1 MWRRPGGRSV
11 TPGLDGAAPAVAPI
25 PTETP
30 MTTLDDLKEA
40 FAGESQAN
48 RRYLAY
54 ADKAEAEGLPGVAKL
69 FRAVAAAE
77 TIHAHGHLKAMDGIA
92 GTLDNLAEA
101 MAGEKYEFTEMY
113 PPMVARA
120 EAEGHRKAARSMR
133 FALEVE
139 KVHYDLFEKALAAVG
154 AGADLGDVVLH
165 VCPICGHT
173 VIGPA
178 PDACPVCGAK
188 GDRFEEIA

>member
-1 MWRRPGGRSV
+1 MS
-11 TPGLDGAAPAVAPI
+11 
-25 PTETP
+25 
-30 MTTLDDLKEA
+30 TLDDLKEA

-54 ADKAEAEGLPGVAKL
+54 GMKAAEEGFPGVARL

-77 TIHAHGHLKAMDGIA
+77 TIHALTHLKAMDGVA
-92 GTLDNLAEA
+92 STQANLADA
-101 MAGEKYEFTEMY
+101 MAGEKHEFTEMY
-113 PPMVARA
+113 PPMLARA
-120 EAEGHRKAARSMR
+120 EAEGNRKAARSMR

-139 KVHYDLFEKALAAVG
+139 RVHYALFEKALAALA
-154 AGADLGDVVLH
+154 AGTDLAAITVR

-173 VIGPA
+173 VIGDA

-188 GDRFEEIA
+188 GERFDEIA